1 MWVMPDLVKAVEPLH
16 QLTFEVV
23 GLRLA
28 DPAETGFVVQQ
39 AVTQLPRGA
48 VISVSRWSDVKR
60 SVDGGNPLLGLLLAL
75 FGLVALGGALLAI
88 GNAAGGRG
96 LVQGQDLAMLKTLG
110 FTPGQLVGM
119 VSAEHAALAGGRGAG
134 GVALAPVGTPPLI
147 QHGPAR

>member
-1 MWVMPDLVKAVEPLH
+1 MPDLGKAVEPLH

-75 FGLVALGGALLAI
+75 FGLVALGGALLAV
-88 GNAAGGRG
+88 GNAPGGGG
-96 LVQGQDLAMLKTLG
+96 LVPRQDPGMTKNPGL
-110 FTPGQLVGM
+110 TPRQPIRMAGP
-119 VSAEHAALAGGRGAG
+119 APAALA
-134 GVALAPVGTPPLI
+134 VA
-147 QHGPAR
+147 PAA

>member
-1 MWVMPDLVKAVEPLH
+1 MPDLGKAVEPLH

-75 FGLVALGGALLAI
+75 FGLVALGGALLAL
-88 GNAAGGRG
+88 GNAAGGPGLGRGPDLALTKTPGLTPRPPIG
-96 LVQGQDLAMLKTLG
+96 LVVAQD
-110 FTPGQLVGM
+110 
-119 VSAEHAALAGGRGAG
+119 S
-134 GVALAPVGTPPLI
+134 
-147 QHGPAR
+147 

>member
-1 MWVMPDLVKAVEPLH
+1 MPDLGKAVEPLH

-75 FGLVALGGALLAI
+75 FGLVALGGAPPAL
-88 GNAAGGRG
+88 GNAAGGPG
-96 LVQGQDLAMLKTLG
+96 LVQMQDPAPLKT
-110 FTPGQLVGM
+110 PGLPP
-119 VSAEHAALAGGRGAG
+119 R
-134 GVALAPVGTPPLI
+134 PPL
-147 QHGPAR
+147 RVVL